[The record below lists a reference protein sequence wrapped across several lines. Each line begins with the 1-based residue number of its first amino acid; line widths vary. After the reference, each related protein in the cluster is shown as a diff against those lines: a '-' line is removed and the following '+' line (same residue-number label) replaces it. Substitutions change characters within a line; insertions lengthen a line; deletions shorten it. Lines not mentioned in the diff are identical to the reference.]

1 VIATRG
7 RKLEALPVTKQAA
20 DDRHL
25 NAMSLQD
32 LVVVTGMSG
41 SGKGTVLK
49 AFEDLGFFC
58 IDNLPVPLIPKFIEG
73 IHVSGG
79 EVERAALV
87 IDVRAG
93 EKLRDLE
100 KMITEIRK
108 FEFRLFVLYLE
119 ARNEVL
125 VRRFSETR
133 RPHPLVGEK
142 TLPDAIRLE
151 RKQLRRIRELAD
163 VIIDTSEYSIH
174 QVKALVMDRFRSQPR
189 GALNVNLVSFG
200 YKHGVPLEA
209 DLVFDVRFL
218 PNPYFVSGLRSLTG
232 QDRRVIKYLRSLPE
246 TMEFVERVKDFLQ
259 YLIPFYVREGKSY
272 LTIAIG
278 CTGGRHR
285 SVFVV
290 EELARLLKLR
300 TVSIRIRHRDPYR

>member
-1 VIATRG
+1 
-7 RKLEALPVTKQAA
+7 
-20 DDRHL
+20 
-25 NAMSLQD
+25 MSLQD

-119 ARNEVL
+119 ARNEIL

-142 TLPDAIRLE
+142 SLPDAIRLE
-151 RKQLRRIRELAD
+151 RRQLRPIRELAD

-174 QVKALVMDRFRSQPR
+174 QVKALVMDRFRSHPR

-232 QDRRVIKYLRSLPE
+232 QDRRVIKYLRSVPE
-246 TMEFVERVKDFLQ
+246 TLEFVQRVKDFLQ

-300 TVSIRIRHRDPYR
+300 TASIRIRHRDPYR

>member
-1 VIATRG
+1 
-7 RKLEALPVTKQAA
+7 
-20 DDRHL
+20 
-25 NAMSLQD
+25 MSLQD

-108 FEFRLFVLYLE
+108 FELRLFVLYLE
-119 ARNEVL
+119 ARNEIL

-142 TLPDAIRLE
+142 SLPDAIRLE
-151 RKQLRRIRELAD
+151 RRQLRRIRELAD

-174 QVKALVMDRFRSQPR
+174 QVKALVMDRFRSHPR
-189 GALNVNLVSFG
+189 VALNVNLVSFG

-232 QDRRVIKYLRSLPE
+232 QDRRVIKYLRSVPE
-246 TMEFVERVKDFLQ
+246 TLEFVQRVKDFLQ

-300 TVSIRIRHRDPYR
+300 TASIRIRHRDPYR